1 VVAALAAGTACGVP
15 SVADA
20 AGKNKE
26 FGARTLKAGAK
37 GRDVRVLQDFL
48 TRTGIDTTVDG
59 RFGPGTRGKVRA
71 WEQRKV
77 GTSGDATTTG
87 ASAASGVR
95 VDGRLTPREAAL
107 LRRDVEIAETGGAPP
122 AAAAPEVQTKTVSAP
137 LAEGD
142 KATIGPDGKA
152 VAPASAPDAV
162 KRIIAA
168 GNEIADLPYKYGGGH
183 SAPPNK
189 DSGYDCSGSM
199 SYALQGA
206 GLLENALDSSG
217 FAAWGEAG
225 PGQWVTTYGN
235 AGHSYMIVAGLR
247 FDTSGR
253 RNAGSRW
260 QTSER
265 SSAGYSERHPPGL

>member
-1 VVAALAAGTACGVP
+1 MVAALAAGTACALP

-20 AGKNKE
+20 APKNTE

-48 TRTGIDTTVDG
+48 TRAGIDTTVDG
-59 RFGPGTRGKVRA
+59 RFGPGTRSKVRA
-71 WEQRKV
+71 WERQKA
-77 GTSGDATTTG
+77 SASADATTG
-87 ASAASGVR
+87 ASTASGVR
-95 VDGRLTPREAAL
+95 VDGRLTRAESAL
-107 LRRDVEIAETGGAPP
+107 LRRDVEAAEARGHAQEQEQDSETLGTPTAPP
-122 AAAAPEVQTKTVSAP
+122 VPGEQ
-137 LAEGD
+137 
-142 KATIGPDGKA
+142 ATIGPDGKA
-152 VAPASAPDAV
+152 IAPPSAPEAV
-162 KRIIAA
+162 KQIIAA

-206 GLLENALDSSG
+206 GLLKDALDSSG
-217 FAAWGEAG
+217 FAAWGESG

-235 AGHSYMIVAGLR
+235 AGHSYITVAGLR

-253 RNAGSRW
+253 SNAGSRW
-260 QTSER
+260 QTKQR